1 MIGFN
6 REKRNFPPFITL
18 RPIGILHTPFRI
30 PKGMPIQPRGA
41 RGALGKVEVFPEYAE
56 GLKDI
61 EGFSHLLLLYHF
73 DRSRLPSLFAKA
85 FLDNEIHGI
94 FATRAP
100 QRPNPIGISV
110 VRLDSVIDNIL
121 EVRDMDMLDGT
132 PLLDVKPYVP
142 AFDSPCS
149 GDIRIGW
156 LTKAI
161 PETEFTY
168 SDERFYCD
176 T

>member
-6 REKRNFPPFITL
+6 REKRNLPPFITL

-41 RGALGKVEVFPEYAE
+41 RGALGKVEVFPEYTE

-73 DRSRLPSLFAKA
+73 DRSRPPSLFAKA

-142 AFDSPCS
+142 AFDSPGG

-161 PETEFTY
+161 PAMEFTY